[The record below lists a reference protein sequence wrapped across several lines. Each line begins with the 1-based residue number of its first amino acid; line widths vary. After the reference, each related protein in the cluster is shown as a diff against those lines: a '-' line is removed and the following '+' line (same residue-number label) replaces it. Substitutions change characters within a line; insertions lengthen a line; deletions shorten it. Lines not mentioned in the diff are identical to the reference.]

1 MPDLNLSL
9 DPLSAICNAIVA
21 GCEVAKEYIKFL
33 QTPEGQKVAAVQL
46 KDLEAFKV
54 ALSRVGDLISQ
65 ALAGVKPK

>member
-33 QTPEGQKVAAVQL
+33 QTPEGQKVASVQL

-54 ALSRVGDLISQ
+54 TLSRVGDLISQ